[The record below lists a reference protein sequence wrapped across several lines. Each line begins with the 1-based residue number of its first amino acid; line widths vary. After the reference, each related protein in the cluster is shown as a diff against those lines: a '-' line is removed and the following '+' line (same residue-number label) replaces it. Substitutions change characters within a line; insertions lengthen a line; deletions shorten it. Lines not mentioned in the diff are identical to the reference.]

1 MERVPPCPM
10 VREHE
15 NARRRAAD
23 PVFGSKGIDARVMK
37 KIRKRP
43 AGLTLTE
50 LLCVMA
56 IITLLA
62 AMYLGAVMRA
72 FVRVRRFLKGT

>member
-1 MERVPPCPM
+1 MDWLLPCPM

-15 NARRRAAD
+15 NAQRQAAD
-23 PVFGSKGIDARVMK
+23 PVFGGKGNHARVMK
-37 KIRKRP
+37 KIRKRL

-62 AMYLGAVMRA
+62 AMYLGAVIRA
-72 FVRVRRFLKGT
+72 FVRVKKFLQGM